1 MQNRT
6 KIAIGIAAIA
16 VAGAVPLSGI
26 AGAAS
31 GETDQPI
38 TGEALDRATEAALTH
53 VGEGQVTETEIGD
66 EESFYEVEVTRD
78 DGTEVDVQL
87 DGDFAVVGVE
97 EDGLDDDDSSGG
109 EGPDDDSSE
118 GDGRGDD

>member
-1 MQNRT
+1 MQKRT

-38 TGEALDRATEAALTH
+38 TGEALDRASEAALRL
-53 VGEGQVTETEIGD
+53 VGVCELSVTDIGD
-66 EESFYEVEVTRD
+66 EYSIFDVEVTRD
-78 DGTEVDVQL
+78 YGREVDVQL
-87 DGDFAVVGVE
+87 DENFAVVGM
-97 EDGLDDDDSSGG
+97 
-109 EGPDDDSSE
+109 
-118 GDGRGDD
+118 